1 MNTAVFIAWRGGL
14 PGRGEWSPVARLDR
28 IDGEYRFVY
37 TRGARTL
44 VGFHPFPGMSDLEEV
59 YRSKT
64 LFPLFANRLLSRSR
78 PEYEAWL
85 TWGGF
90 DPQRPPEPMALLS
103 VTEGIRQTDALEV
116 FPCPVPD
123 AADGKYRAH
132 FFLHGLR
139 HASPRAQARLVNL
152 QAGDVLS
159 IKLEVDNAHDPQAVA
174 VWVDDEERVRLGYV
188 PRYLARDARTLV
200 RHVGADAIG
209 LRAMRINPGAPLQ
222 MRLLCSLSAPWP
234 QGFDP
239 CSGIEFQP
247 IVADLALA
255 QAVHGA

>member
-1 MNTAVFIAWRGGL
+1 MNTAVFIAWRGGS
-14 PGRGEWSPVARLDR
+14 PERGEWSPVARLDR
-28 IDGEYRFVY
+28 VNGEYRFVY

-44 VGFHPFPGMSDLEEV
+44 AGFHPFPGMSDLEEA
-59 YRSKT
+59 YRSET

-90 DPQRPPEPMALLS
+90 DPQWPPEPMALLS

-123 AADGKYRAH
+123 ATDGKYRTH

-139 HASPRAQARLVNL
+139 HASPQAQARLVKL
-152 QAGDVLS
+152 HADDVLS
-159 IKLEVDNAHDPQAVA
+159 IELEDDNAHDPQAVA
-174 VWVDDEERVRLGYV
+174 VWVDHKERLRLGYV
-188 PRYLARDARTLV
+188 PRYLARDARTLA

-209 LRAMRINPGAPLQ
+209 LRVMRINPGAPLQ
-222 MRLLCSLSAPWP
+222 MRLLCSLTAPWP
-234 QGFDP
+234 QGFGP

-247 IVADLALA
+247 IVADVALA